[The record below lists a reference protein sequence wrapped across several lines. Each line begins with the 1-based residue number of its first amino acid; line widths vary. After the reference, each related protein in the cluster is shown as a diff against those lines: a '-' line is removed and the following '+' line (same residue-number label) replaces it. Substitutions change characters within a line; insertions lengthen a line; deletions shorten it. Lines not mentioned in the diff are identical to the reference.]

1 MAKSSSYRGR
11 LAPSPTGYLH
21 LGHARTFWVA
31 WQRARAAQG
40 KLIFRNEDLDYQRC
54 KPEFVRAMYEDL
66 HWLGLDWDEG
76 PELSFQTDKS
86 GEPGNVDL
94 SPQSGKSGAAGDPDF
109 GGMLSNVANRGS
121 SVSHGGTGHG
131 DFGPYSQNERRSFY
145 LDAWR
150 KLRDSGLIYPC
161 TCSRKDLER
170 ALSAP
175 HEEPLHG
182 APLRGAPL
190 HEAEFHHLDDCGP
203 QAPSPAIEEPY
214 DTGTQP
220 GAATVQSAADDE
232 LPYPGTCREKIGTA
246 KDYDSPAGVSWRFKV
261 PDGETIS
268 FDDGY
273 FGRQEFVAGRDFAD
287 FLLWRRDDI
296 PAYQLAVVVDDAA
309 MQITEVVRGAD
320 LLKSTARQLLLI
332 RALGYP
338 TPAYFHCPLLR
349 DEKNARL
356 AKRHDALS
364 LRKLREQGADPA
376 ELLKKFAQ
384 GIDWR
389 GRAGQ

>member
-1 MAKSSSYRGR
+1 LAEPPVNQYRGR

-21 LGHARTFWVA
+21 LGHARTFWMA
-31 WQRARAAQG
+31 WQRARAAHG

-54 KPEFVRAMYEDL
+54 KPEFVSAMYEDL
-66 HWLGLDWDEG
+66 RWLGLDWDEG
-76 PELSFQTDKS
+76 F
-86 GEPGNVDL
+86 DL
-94 SPQSGKSGAAGDPDF
+94 TPQPGKSGQP
-109 GGMLSNVANRGS
+109 GGTDLDSG
-121 SVSHGGTGHG
+121 VSHGS
-131 DFGPYSQNERRSFY
+131 FGPYSQSERRSFY
-145 LDAWR
+145 LEAWR
-150 KLRDSGLIYPC
+150 KLRDGGFVYPC

-175 HEEPLHG
+175 HEDAMQAGPLHG
-182 APLRGAPL
+182 APLHGAGSA
-190 HEAEFHHLDDCGP
+190 EAGLPNNGP
-203 QAPSPAIEEPY
+203 P
-214 DTGTQP
+214 D
-220 GAATVQSAADDE
+220 ADDE
-232 LPYPGTCREKIGTA
+232 LPYPGTCREKIATA
-246 KDYDSPAGVSWRFKV
+246 RDWDSPAGVSWRFKV
-261 PDGETIS
+261 PEGETIS

-332 RALGYP
+332 RALGYS

-349 DEKNARL
+349 DDKNVRL

-364 LRKLREQGADPA
+364 LRKLREQGVKA
-376 ELLKKFAQ
+376 EELRKRFAEEV
-384 GIDWR
+384 
-389 GRAGQ
+389 A